1 MSIEVELKLKIRD
14 KAEITAAL
22 KQLGFTEEE
31 LVVEIDTYYTAAHHD
46 FAALDEALRIRTV
59 ENLHTKEQSA
69 VITYKGAKLDQTSMT
84 RKELETEIGD
94 AETGRKILEY
104 IGFVPV
110 PPVEK
115 QRQYWKTACVD
126 NVKGLGDYLE
136 LEILAD
142 EEAQREEAL
151 EKLERILNQLGYCMQ
166 DTTRTSYLSML
177 MCRQQAKE

>member
-1 MSIEVELKLKIRD
+1 
-14 KAEITAAL
+14 
-22 KQLGFTEEE
+22 
-31 LVVEIDTYYTAAHHD
+31 
-46 FAALDEALRIRTV
+46 
-59 ENLHTKEQSA
+59 
-69 VITYKGAKLDQTSMT
+69 MT

-94 AETGRKILEY
+94 AETGREILVH

-115 QRQYWKTACVD
+115 QRQYWKNGTITACVD

>member
-115 QRQYWKTACVD
+115 QR
-126 NVKGLGDYLE
+126 
-136 LEILAD
+136 
-142 EEAQREEAL
+142 
-151 EKLERILNQLGYCMQ
+151 
-166 DTTRTSYLSML
+166 
-177 MCRQQAKE
+177 